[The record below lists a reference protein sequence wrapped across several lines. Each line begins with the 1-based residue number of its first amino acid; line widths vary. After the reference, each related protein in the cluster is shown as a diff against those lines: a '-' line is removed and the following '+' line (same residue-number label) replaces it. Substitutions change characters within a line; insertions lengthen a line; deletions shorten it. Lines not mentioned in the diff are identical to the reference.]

1 MPGSEAR
8 AARGCALCHP
18 RNSLDYAAS
27 CPAGVCGNLVISGST
42 NLCGW
47 RCTGR
52 CDRLRYARAAPGRR
66 RRACP
71 PRGIPGIPAQS
82 HPGERGCAAGNRPAG
97 RDGEAGAAAAAAGSE
112 EAGIPTTVTATA
124 SVVQPQSSELGLF
137 DAAIDEV
144 KEKERYNEQKREMI
158 SGEMQRLVSAQLRQ
172 WIGQNEAGD
181 SVSED
186 EFSAI
191 LDRVMASVFH
201 GPRHN
206 DAPESSEHAP
216 KRLWLFSTHATQS
229 HWDAEFS
236 PGDGLVFGKETAGA
250 PQWLHDKVGTDNR
263 IKIPQFGEDLRSLN
277 LATSAGIGAY
287 EALRQLKS

>member
-1 MPGSEAR
+1 M
-8 AARGCALCHP
+8 
-18 RNSLDYAAS
+18 
-27 CPAGVCGNLVISGST
+27 
-42 NLCGW
+42 
-47 RCTGR
+47 
-52 CDRLRYARAAPGRR
+52 
-66 RRACP
+66 
-71 PRGIPGIPAQS
+71 
-82 HPGERGCAAGNRPAG
+82 AG
-97 RDGEAGAAAAAAGSE
+97 RSEEVAAAAAAGSE

-216 KRLWLFSTHATQS
+216 AKANVGSGETENSEGDHDATPAAAREAPRVIDGNIDRAASCLLYTSPSPRDKRQS
-229 HWDAEFS
+229 RMPS
-236 PGDGLVFGKETAGA
+236 
-250 PQWLHDKVGTDNR
+250 
-263 IKIPQFGEDLRSLN
+263 
-277 LATSAGIGAY
+277 SA
-287 EALRQLKS
+287 